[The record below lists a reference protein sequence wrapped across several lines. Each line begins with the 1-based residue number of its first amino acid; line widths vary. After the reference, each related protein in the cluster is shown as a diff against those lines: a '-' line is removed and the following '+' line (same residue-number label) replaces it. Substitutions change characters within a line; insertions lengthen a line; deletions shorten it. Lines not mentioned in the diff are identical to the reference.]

1 MKFITLITIFLSFP
15 QILFAQNKA
24 SDVVGIWITAENE
37 SKIEI
42 FEQEGKFYGKIV
54 WLREMTLNGKP
65 KIDGKNPNLQ
75 LKNRP
80 IQGMIFMENFTFD
93 GKYQWTNGNIYDSR
107 SGKTYSSKMGMLPSG
122 QLEIK
127 GCVMGILCGGENWI
141 RLTQDPPGTAPKNNC
156 AGVPR

>member
-1 MKFITLITIFLSFP
+1 MKIITLITIFLSFT

-24 SDVVGIWITAENE
+24 SDVVGIWMTAENE

-54 WLREMTLNGKP
+54 WLRETTLNGKP
-65 KIDGKNPNLQ
+65 KIDDKNPNLQ

-107 SGKTYSSKMGMLPSG
+107 SGKTYSSKMWLSDGKTL
-122 QLEIK
+122 QLR
-127 GCVMGILCGGENWI
+127 GFW
-141 RLTQDPPGTAPKNNC
+141 
-156 AGVPR
+156 GVSLLGKTTTWTKTTL